1 MVVILEKNLKKNCI
15 MKKQMK
21 SQLVE
26 VNQNMYF
33 PEFAL
38 IESSMIGSNNVT
50 GNCQPDA
57 SLIFG

>member
-1 MVVILEKNLKKNCI
+1 

-26 VNQNMYF
+26 VNQDKYF
-33 PEFAL
+33 SEFAL
-38 IESSMIGSNNVT
+38 IESSMIGLNNT
-50 GNCQPDA
+50 AGDCQPDA

>member
-1 MVVILEKNLKKNCI
+1 

-26 VNQNMYF
+26 VNQDKYF
-33 PEFAL
+33 SEFAL
-38 IESSMIGSNNVT
+38 IESSMIGSNNEAD
-50 GNCQPDA
+50 NCQPDA

>member
-1 MVVILEKNLKKNCI
+1 

-26 VNQNMYF
+26 VNQDKYF
-33 PEFAL
+33 SEFAL
-38 IESSMIGSNNVT
+38 IESSMIGSNNET

>member
-1 MVVILEKNLKKNCI
+1 

-26 VNQNMYF
+26 VNQDKYF
-33 PEFAL
+33 SEFAL
-38 IESSMIGSNNVT
+38 IESSIIGSNNAT
-50 GNCQPDA
+50 GDCQPDA